1 MTYKMNAED
10 FIEIAEYIND
20 NYISKDEC
28 SEIDLYR
35 VLSSIDNSLSDIAM
49 YLKNQLVVK
58 KIWPNQL

>member
-1 MTYKMNAED
+1 MNAED

>member
-1 MTYKMNAED
+1 MNAED

-35 VLSSIDNSLSDIAM
+35 VLSSIDDSLSDIAM

>member
-1 MTYKMNAED
+1 MNAED
-10 FIEIAEYIND
+10 FIEIAEYINN

-49 YLKNQLVVK
+49 YLKNQLVMK